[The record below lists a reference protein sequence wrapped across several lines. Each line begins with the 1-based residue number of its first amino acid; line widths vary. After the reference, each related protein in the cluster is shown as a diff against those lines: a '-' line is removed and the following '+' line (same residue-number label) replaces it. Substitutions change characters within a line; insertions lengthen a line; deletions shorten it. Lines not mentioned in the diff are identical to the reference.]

1 MLADKGYTASGA
13 GIRVPARRQRGGRE
27 LDPAT
32 LGWNAYI
39 NAHRAPVERAIAVLK
54 VRWKA
59 LRHVTLDPG
68 RIGALAAAALVLT
81 RTEKAY

>member
-32 LGWNAYI
+32 QGWNAYTG
-39 NAHRAPVERAIAVLK
+39 AYRAPVKRAIAVLK

-59 LRHVTLDPG
+59 LRYVTLDPG
-68 RIGALAAAALVLT
+68 RIGNLVAAALVLT